1 MLTLIPME
9 AAAFAAFSEV
19 ASDNYAKDNVANG
32 RWNASDAPNLAREE
46 TRRLLPDGE
55 KTADNYLFVL
65 QDTDLNAEVGYLWY
79 GTLVRGTKKVAF
91 LYQIYI
97 HAQFRRKGYGHQA
110 MHAFETE
117 ALKTLHN
124 SLALNVSAINAGAR
138 RLYDVAGYSAS
149 SLTMLK
155 ELRPGDA

>member
-9 AAAFAAFSEV
+9 ATAFATFSDV

-32 RWNASDAPNLAREE
+32 RWNAADAPTLAREE
-46 TRRLLPDGE
+46 TKRLLPEGE

-65 QDTDLNAEVGYLWY
+65 RDTHLNAEVGYLWY
-79 GTLVRGTKKVAF
+79 GTMVRGTKKVAF
-91 LYQIYI
+91 LNQIYV
-97 HAQFRRKGYGHQA
+97 HAQFRRQGYGREA

-117 ALKTLHN
+117 ALKSQHN
-124 SLALNVSAINAGAR
+124 VLALNVSAINAAAR
-138 RLYDVAGYSAS
+138 RLYDTTGYSAS

-155 ELRPGDA
+155 ELRHSDA